1 MNCVSGIHSKSISTA
16 PDFIVMGMTSVKF
29 HRMGASCSA
38 GRRDRGVLG
47 RDAVKS
53 VGTFSLL
60 PPLHPPDH
68 QEPPGIE
75 EGLEVEFSHQWPG
88 TPSIMPM

>member
-29 HRMGASCSA
+29 HRMGASCTA

-53 VGTFSLL
+53 VGTFSL
-60 PPLHPPDH
+60 PPPPRAPRTTRDRR
-68 QEPPGIE
+68 GA
-75 EGLEVEFSHQWPG
+75 GR
-88 TPSIMPM
+88 